1 MNTITKEEELELI
14 KMYQQVEEDFAAFP
28 EIQTTEDF
36 FRWREKLKREN
47 GEDGDLRTKIL
58 EEKISGNK
66 SLELLYAW
74 SKFSRMVDK
83 SKAGLY
89 LTKSENNMEDDPRTI
104 KAAGMLHRELAE
116 KGKLNPERL
125 FGIYRIKD
133 INLGVKYPTGRS
145 FNTPYEYEKAL
156 VKEDVQQAWP
166 AVLFVALMNAYGIE
180 ANDLITVGRKVESQA
195 NQYIAELAV
204 ESAAKSQ
211 TNQASSPKILL
222 KK

>member
-1 MNTITKEEELELI
+1 MNRLTREEELELI

-47 GEDGDLRTKIL
+47 GEDGDLTTKIL

-89 LTKSENNMEDDPRTI
+89 LTKSENNREDDPRTI

-116 KGKLNPERL
+116 K
-125 FGIYRIKD
+125 
-133 INLGVKYPTGRS
+133 
-145 FNTPYEYEKAL
+145 
-156 VKEDVQQAWP
+156 
-166 AVLFVALMNAYGIE
+166 
-180 ANDLITVGRKVESQA
+180 AN
-195 NQYIAELAV
+195 
-204 ESAAKSQ
+204 
-211 TNQASSPKILL
+211 
-222 KK
+222 

>member
-1 MNTITKEEELELI
+1 MNRLTREEELELI

-180 ANDLITVGRKVESQA
+180 ADDLVSVGRKVESQA
-195 NQYIAELAV
+195 NQYIAEIVV
-204 ESAAKSQ
+204 ESATKAQ
-211 TNQASSPKILL
+211 ENQANYPKTLL